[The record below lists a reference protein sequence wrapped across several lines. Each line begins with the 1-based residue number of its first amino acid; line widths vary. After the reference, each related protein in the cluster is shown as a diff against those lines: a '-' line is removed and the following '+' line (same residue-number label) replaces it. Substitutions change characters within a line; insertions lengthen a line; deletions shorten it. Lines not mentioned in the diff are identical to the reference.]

1 MIQENLAGTI
11 RCIVIDPCYHTG
23 TAFDP
28 RGDGAG
34 HFILQLANL
43 RQTTLSKG
51 QKDSSLGSS
60 KVALPPVLGHFL
72 APGDLSCLL

>member
-1 MIQENLAGTI
+1 MIQGNLVGTI

-23 TAFDP
+23 AAFDP

-43 RQTTLSKG
+43 RKTTLSKG
-51 QKDSSLGSS
+51 QMDSPMVGENEPQ
-60 KVALPPVLGHFL
+60 KVEVIKSMAGAF
-72 APGDLSCLL
+72 A

>member
-11 RCIVIDPCYHTG
+11 RCIVIDPCYQTG

-51 QKDSSLGSS
+51 QKDSPMVGENLRQKVQVIKSLAG
-60 KVALPPVLGHFL
+60 AF
-72 APGDLSCLL
+72 A